1 MNPPLPAPFC
11 RRPWLGA
18 GALAALVL
26 LAYLPVLQNGFVWDD
41 DAALTQNPFMA
52 SDAGL
57 RQFWL
62 TADTPDYWPVTA
74 TTLWVEWR
82 LWGRQA
88 GGYHATNL
96 VLHAAEVVLLW
107 RLLRRLRVPG
117 AWLGAALFALH
128 PVNVESVAW
137 ITQRKNLMA
146 MLFFLLSVDGFL
158 RWRGE
163 GAEGAPGR
171 AGWYGFSLA
180 AFVLAML
187 SKGSVAILPL
197 VLLGI
202 VAWDRR
208 LRARDAGWLAPFLLV
223 AAALTGVN
231 IWFQGHHL
239 GAGEIIRP
247 LGGAERLV
255 EAAAVVWFYLFK
267 ALVPLHLVFIYPSWQ
282 VQLSDLRWAGA
293 LVAALAFTALLAGR
307 GWSRAPARRWWRGA
321 LFAWGYFCVA
331 LLPVMGFTDVY
342 FMKFS
347 LVADHYQHLALIG
360 VTALAAAG
368 WTAWRPRGL
377 ATTAAVAVLAVF
389 AVLTWRQCLRYRDA
403 ETLMTA
409 TLADNPGS
417 WFVQGNVGQLLGAR
431 QQVPEAM
438 AHLEE
443 ALRLNPDYPEGHV
456 NLGALLVGQRRFDEG
471 AAQYEI
477 ALRLRPN
484 SAVVRLN
491 LGNLRLYQGRL
502 EEAREQL
509 AAAVRLKPELAEA
522 HGLLSAVCLRLGRSS
537 EAIAEAREAVRLKP
551 SDAALRAQLQR
562 AREAARP

>member
-1 MNPPLPAPFC
+1 VNPPPAAFLS

-18 GALAALVL
+18 GVLVALVV
-26 LAYLPVLQNGFVWDD
+26 LAYLPTLSNGFVWDD

-52 SDAGL
+52 SDDGL

-82 LWGRQA
+82 LWGLRPA
-88 GGYHATNL
+88 GYHATNL
-96 VLHAAEVVLLW
+96 ALHAAEVLLLW
-107 RLLRRLRVPG
+107 AVLRRLRLPG
-117 AWLGAALFALH
+117 AWLAAALFAVH
-128 PVNVESVAW
+128 PVNVETVAW

-146 MLFFLLSVDGFL
+146 MLFFLLSVLAFL
-158 RWRGE
+158 RWREEVNAGS
-163 GAEGAPGR
+163 PGSTR
-171 AGWYGFSLA
+171 WYGLSLA
-180 AFVLAML
+180 AFILAML

-197 VLLGI
+197 VLLGL

-208 LRARDAGWLAPFLLV
+208 LRLRDAGWLAPFLVV
-223 AAALTGVN
+223 AAAFTAVN
-231 IWFQGHHL
+231 VWFQGHHL
-239 GAGEIIRP
+239 GAGEAIRH
-247 LGGAERLV
+247 LGAAERLV

-267 ALVPLHLVFIYPSWQ
+267 ALVPLHLVFIYPAWQ
-282 VQLSDLRWAGA
+282 VQLSDLRWAGG
-293 LVAALAFTALLAGR
+293 LLAALGLTAWLAGR

-360 VTALAAAG
+360 VTSLAAAG

-377 ATTAAVAVLAVF
+377 AVAAAVAVLALF
-389 AVLTWRQCLRYRDA
+389 AGLTWRQCLRYRDA

-409 TLADNPGS
+409 TLADNPDS
-417 WFVQGNVGQLLGAR
+417 WFVQGNIGQLLGAR
-431 QQVPEAM
+431 QQVPEAI

-477 ALRLRPN
+477 ALRLRPTLV
-484 SAVVRLN
+484 VVRLN
-491 LGNLRLYQGRL
+491 LGALRLYQGRL
-502 EEAREQL
+502 DEAREQL
-509 AAAVRLKPELAEA
+509 AAAVRLKPELADA
-522 HGLLSAVCLRLGRSS
+522 HALLGAVALREGRTA
-537 EAIAEAREAVRLKP
+537 EAIAEDQAAVRLKP
-551 SDAALRAQLQR
+551 DDPALRAQLLR
-562 AREAARP
+562 AQAAAGP